1 MTKNSQVIEKL
12 KERHKIYLNL
22 SDEAILKDPNWII
35 NNPLKG
41 KDLDEWV
48 EFGVNTLISEFG
60 FDKTK
65 AEVEMS
71 WLQSSY
77 TISR

>member
-12 KERHKIYLNL
+12 KE
-22 SDEAILKDPNWII
+22 ILKDPNWII